1 MLALLV
7 FGGYNIETYGIGAAS
22 GATLKDRILL
32 SQGAIPPCLDTRL
45 VYLKKIHIDVFHS
58 LLFNIITEIMA
69 AAEASS
75 DFDCYCGRVSSY
87 SKRGAYLPSSTKT
100 DHSTRKLQK
109 HASEYISFITGNSE
123 TSFFEFTPN
132 FPETKKSVTKLK
144 ITVSANLYV

>member
-1 MLALLV
+1 VVGWIVHLLALLV
-7 FGGYNIETYGIGAAS
+7 TCSAGCNVETYGIGAAS
-22 GATLKDRILL
+22 GATLKDRIL
-32 SQGAIPPCLDTRL
+32 PCLDTRL

-69 AAEASS
+69 AAE
-75 DFDCYCGRVSSY
+75 FDCYCGRVSSY